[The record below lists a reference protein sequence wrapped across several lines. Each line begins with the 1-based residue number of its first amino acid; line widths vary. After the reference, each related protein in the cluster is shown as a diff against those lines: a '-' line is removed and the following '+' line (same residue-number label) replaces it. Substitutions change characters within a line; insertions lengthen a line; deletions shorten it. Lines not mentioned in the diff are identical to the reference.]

1 MVTDFLFWIVLAF
14 IMAMLFIW
22 WRMYEVLKDKVHNN
36 YQSLCKIEKMLEEF
50 GKILNNVSDDVVE
63 TKENQGLNYEK
74 FSTKCVDD
82 VVNYFTQRDIKM
94 SQSIDML
101 RKNVNDLRASFE
113 VNCGK
118 SIKVDDDVQM
128 KDVDDELYRNN
139 GKVKTFAEMSFEDI
153 SIYNELNQKN
163 DVKEDS
169 DNDFSVEEL

>member
-1 MVTDFLFWIVLAF
+1 MVTDILFWIVLAF
-14 IMAMLFIW
+14 VITMLFVW
-22 WRMYEVLKDKVHNN
+22 WRMYEVLKNKVHNN
-36 YQSLCKIEKMLEEF
+36 YQSLCEIEKMLEAF
-50 GKILNNVSDDVVE
+50 GKILNNISDDVVE
-63 TKENQGLNYEK
+63 TKDNQCLNYEK

-82 VVNYFTQRDIKM
+82 IVNYFTQRDIKM

-113 VNCGK
+113 SNCGK
-118 SIKVDDDVQM
+118 SIKMDDIQM
-128 KDVDDELYRNN
+128 KDDDEELYGNKGN
-139 GKVKTFAEMSFEDI
+139 VKTFAEMSFEDI

>member
-1 MVTDFLFWIVLAF
+1 MVTDILFWIVLAF
-14 IMAMLFIW
+14 VMAMLFVW
-22 WRMYEVLKDKVHNN
+22 WRMYEVLKGKVHNN
-36 YQSLCKIEKMLEEF
+36 YQSLCEIEKMLDAF
-50 GKILNNVSDDVVE
+50 GKILNNISDDVVE
-63 TKENQGLNYEK
+63 TKDNQGLNYEK

-82 VVNYFTQRDIKM
+82 IVNYFTQRDIKM

-118 SIKVDDDVQM
+118 SIKVDDVQM
-128 KDVDDELYRNN
+128 KDVDDELYGNK

>member
-1 MVTDFLFWIVLAF
+1 MVTDILFWIVLVF
-14 IMAMLFIW
+14 VITMLFIW

-36 YQSLCKIEKMLEEF
+36 YQSLCEIEKMLEAF
-50 GKILNNVSDDVVE
+50 GKILNNISDDVVE
-63 TKENQGLNYEK
+63 TKDNQGLNYEK

-82 VVNYFTQRDIKM
+82 IVNYFTQRDIKM

-113 VNCGK
+113 VNCEK
-118 SIKVDDDVQM
+118 SINVDDNQM
-128 KDVDDELYRNN
+128 KDVDDEFYGNK

-163 DVKEDS
+163 DVKDDS
-169 DNDFSVEEL
+169 ENDFSVEEL

>member
-1 MVTDFLFWIVLAF
+1 MRSFL
-14 IMAMLFIW
+14 
-22 WRMYEVLKDKVHNN
+22 
-36 YQSLCKIEKMLEEF
+36 Q
-50 GKILNNVSDDVVE
+50 
-63 TKENQGLNYEK
+63 
-74 FSTKCVDD
+74 KCVDD
-82 VVNYFTQRDIKM
+82 IVNSFTQRDIKLT
-94 SQSIDML
+94 QSIDML

-118 SIKVDDDVQM
+118 SIKSDDVQM
-128 KDVDDELYRNN
+128 KDVDEELYGNK

>member
-1 MVTDFLFWIVLAF
+1 MVTDILFWIVLVF
-14 IMAMLFIW
+14 VITMLFIW

-36 YQSLCKIEKMLEEF
+36 YQSLCEIEKMLEAF
-50 GKILNNVSDDVVE
+50 GKILNNISDDVVE
-63 TKENQGLNYEK
+63 TKDNQGLNYEK

-82 VVNYFTQRDIKM
+82 IVNYFTQRDIKM

-113 VNCGK
+113 VNCEK
-118 SIKVDDDVQM
+118 SINVDDNQM
-128 KDVDDELYRNN
+128 KDVDDEFYGNK

-169 DNDFSVEEL
+169 ENDFSVEEL

>member
-1 MVTDFLFWIVLAF
+1 MVTDILFWIVLAF
-14 IMAMLFIW
+14 VITMLFIW

-36 YQSLCKIEKMLEEF
+36 YQSLCEIEKMLEAF
-50 GKILNNVSDDVVE
+50 GKILNKVSDDVVE
-63 TKENQGLNYEK
+63 TKDNQGLNYEK

-82 VVNYFTQRDIKM
+82 IVNYFTQRDIKM

-113 VNCGK
+113 VNCEK
-118 SIKVDDDVQM
+118 SINVDDNQM
-128 KDVDDELYRNN
+128 KDVDDEFYGNK

-163 DVKEDS
+163 DVKDDS
-169 DNDFSVEEL
+169 ENDFSVEEL

>member
-1 MVTDFLFWIVLAF
+1 MVTDILFWIVLAF
-14 IMAMLFIW
+14 VITMLFIW

-36 YQSLCKIEKMLEEF
+36 YQSLCEIEKMLEAF
-50 GKILNNVSDDVVE
+50 GKILNNISDDVVE
-63 TKENQGLNYEK
+63 TKDNQGLNYEK

-82 VVNYFTQRDIKM
+82 IVNYFTQRDIKM

-113 VNCGK
+113 VNCEK
-118 SIKVDDDVQM
+118 SIEVDDNQM
-128 KDVDDELYRNN
+128 KDVDDELYGNK

-163 DVKEDS
+163 DLKEDS